1 MVFWVVTKFPEAN
14 KPYLPD
20 NTSSLDRSDPT
31 GSTSTDLSSV
41 PTTSNTSDSTL
52 SVALSKESVTNTST
66 TKPETTSSFL
76 SDSNANPSAVVNSG
90 LNDEDQQLMDN
101 FRFLSSQGMMA
112 ATNGEITVEQNS
124 KIEDDKKSADIQ
136 EAKQPEDKLQP
147 QPDL

>member
-1 MVFWVVTKFPEAN
+1 MFIVTF
-14 KPYLPD
+14 LFID

-76 SDSNANPSAVVNSG
+76 
-90 LNDEDQQLMDN
+90 
-101 FRFLSSQGMMA
+101 R
-112 ATNGEITVEQNS
+112 
-124 KIEDDKKSADIQ
+124 
-136 EAKQPEDKLQP
+136 
-147 QPDL
+147 